1 MSFISAGFFIVIA
14 VTAIIYYLVPYKV
27 RWYVLLIMSY
37 AFLLTYGISCIGF
50 LTFSILNTYVFT
62 RIMDTCDS
70 KRIRKRYLI
79 LAICL
84 NFGILFFLKYCNF
97 LIININ
103 SLFTVTGAG
112 IHINKIS
119 LIMPLGIS
127 FYTFQ
132 NMSYLIDV
140 YHRKYPCE
148 KNIFKLAL
156 FSGFLPQI
164 LQGPIGR
171 FDRLAPQLFGKVEF
185 DIKNVEYGVQRIA
198 WGLAKKLI
206 LADRG
211 YVISNAIFSNLNVF
225 SGVHII
231 VAMLMFS
238 VYEYCDFSGGIDV
251 VIGVAEIFGIKLD
264 ENFRQPYFSK
274 SIGEFWRR
282 WHITLGTWMKDYI
295 FYPFSISKPVH
306 RLSKKLQKK
315 FGKTT
320 GRVIPVCL
328 SNILIFFIVGIWH
341 GAAWRYIIY
350 GLYNGI
356 IIAASNLLKPV
367 YGKMFEVTHIN
378 SESKVWGLVQV
389 IRTFILVNIG
399 WLFDGCAT
407 AGLAF
412 KALGRI
418 FVNFNMSVL
427 SDKSLL
433 KMGLNIRDWEV
444 FGVALIILI
453 IVSVL
458 KEKGVKIRDK
468 VSSMPLV
475 LKWAL
480 YIILIFAPAP
490 FGFVGSTTEFM
501 YAQF

>member
-1 MSFISAGFFIVIA
+1 
-14 VTAIIYYLVPYKV
+14 
-27 RWYVLLIMSY
+27 
-37 AFLLTYGISCIGF
+37 
-50 LTFSILNTYVFT
+50 
-62 RIMDTCDS
+62 
-70 KRIRKRYLI
+70 
-79 LAICL
+79 
-84 NFGILFFLKYCNF
+84 
-97 LIININ
+97 
-103 SLFTVTGAG
+103 
-112 IHINKIS
+112 
-119 LIMPLGIS
+119 
-127 FYTFQ
+127 
-132 NMSYLIDV
+132 
-140 YHRKYPCE
+140 
-148 KNIFKLAL
+148 
-156 FSGFLPQI
+156 
-164 LQGPIGR
+164 
-171 FDRLAPQLFGKVEF
+171 
-185 DIKNVEYGVQRIA
+185 
-198 WGLAKKLI
+198 
-206 LADRG
+206 
-211 YVISNAIFSNLNVF
+211 
-225 SGVHII
+225 
-231 VAMLMFS
+231 MFS

-295 FYPFSISKPVH
+295 FYPFSISKPIH
-306 RLSKKLQKK
+306 RLSKRLQKI

-320 GRVIPVCL
+320 GRIIPVCL

-341 GAAWRYIIY
+341 GAAWKYIIY

-378 SESKVWGLVQV
+378 SESKVWGAVQV

-433 KMGLNIRDWEV
+433 KMGLNIRDWKV

>member
-148 KNIFKLAL
+148 KNILKLAL

-211 YVISNAIFSNLNVF
+211 YVISNTIFSNLNVF

-295 FYPFSISKPVH
+295 FYPFSISKPIH
-306 RLSKKLQKK
+306 RLSKRLQKI

-320 GRVIPVCL
+320 GRIIPVCL

-341 GAAWRYIIY
+341 GAAWKYIIY

-378 SESKVWGLVQV
+378 SESKAWGAVQV

-433 KMGLNIRDWEV
+433 KMGLNIRDWKV
-444 FGVALIILI
+444 FGAALIILI